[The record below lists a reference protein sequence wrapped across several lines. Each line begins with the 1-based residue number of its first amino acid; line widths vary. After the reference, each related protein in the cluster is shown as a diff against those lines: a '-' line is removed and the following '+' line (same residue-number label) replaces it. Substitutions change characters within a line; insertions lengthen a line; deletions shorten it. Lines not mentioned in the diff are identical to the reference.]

1 METSSDL
8 IKTTDCILYQSEIEA
23 FWRQQ
28 LHSLKSP
35 TLFSGTAQQLSDLPA
50 IGIQRTHL
58 AIDTTVALQALASR
72 HQLTYSSLLQG
83 AWSLLLCRYTS
94 QNDLVFGAIPVEKAP
109 LVVESHL
116 ELTNHTI
123 PVRVQVHSE
132 HSSLNFLQTL
142 QAQWAI
148 LQEYQHPPLSQILDW
163 SPLPAAVPLFQSIVI
178 CEDFEID
185 FGGGQA
191 KKQVLDHHSEPF
203 VSADY
208 PLVLFGYAD
217 AELTLEISYHRHQ
230 FDDAQI
236 TRMLGQL
243 EMILAGFCTP
253 SEQTLETISILTAAE
268 RHQLLVEWNQ
278 TAVDYPRSRCIHQLF
293 EDQAQRTPDDV
304 AVVFADRQLTYQEL
318 NVRANQ
324 FAHYLQSLCVKPES
338 LVGISIERSLEMII
352 GLLGILKAGA
362 AYIPLDPTYPA
373 DRVAYIIAN
382 SAAELLVTTSNLLTV
397 LPAGET
403 EIVCWD
409 QVEDQIA
416 QQPTTNVLSGVQS
429 ENSAYVIYTSGSTG
443 QPKGVKICH
452 QSLVNFITA
461 MKNEP
466 GIVPTDRLLAITT
479 ICFDIH
485 TLEIFLPLTV
495 GACLVLASRDV
506 TMDGYR
512 LGEQIAREQITIM
525 QATPATWRILLAAQ
539 WPGSSGLKA
548 ICGGEALLRELSQR
562 LLEKVGRLW
571 NIYGP
576 TETTVWSTLFE
587 VKAASDDRP
596 ADAAEPIGRPI
607 ANTQIYI
614 LDKNLQ
620 PQSIGCA
627 GELYIG
633 GDGLARGYVQRPEL
647 DAASFVINP
656 FRPNSRMYKTG
667 DLASY
672 LPDGNIKYLG
682 RMDHQVK
689 IRGFRIELG
698 EIETVLDHHP
708 QVEQAVV
715 IAREDTPG
723 EKRLVAYV
731 VPSAHSLS
739 SAGTSSSTSI
749 EDEFAASVVHSG
761 VNQWQEIYD
770 NAYATTST
778 ETVVQNDSTFNIG
791 IWISSYTGQPIPAA
805 QMHEWVDA
813 TVDRINKLQPHR
825 LLEIGCGTGLLLFR
839 VAPNCHYYCGTDISQ
854 TGLNYIQEQFES
866 LPGDWSQVNLQRQ
879 PAHDFSGIDGTDI
892 DVVVINS
899 VVQYFPNI
907 NYLLEVVEKATQ
919 ALAID
924 GQLFVGDI
932 QSYPLL
938 EVFHTSIQ
946 FYQSPADLTVGQ
958 LRRRIQKNVQFN
970 QELVVDPAFF
980 EVLPQCLP
988 QIGAVKIELK
998 RGYAHNEMTKYRYD
1012 VVIQKQPP
1020 ETVDEVHRWDWQQ
1033 EDTTLSDI
1041 VEKLQQQPVACYRVE
1056 NVPNARLSEDIWLME
1071 TIKRFPE
1078 STTVSELRTYLQEH
1092 PAQVGIEPEAWWDL
1106 ATILPYEVEVHW
1118 SPISLGCYDVTF
1130 FHADPSEIVDSV
1142 VISSSYHERPIVLPQ
1157 PWHTYGN
1164 NTSFGKDSINLAA
1177 QFRTFLQDKLPDYM
1191 LPSAF
1196 VILPE
1201 LPLTLNGKVDRR
1213 ALPVPEIE
1221 RSQLNTVYVEPQ
1233 NETEEAIATV
1243 WQEVLKLDKVGI
1255 DDNFFEIG
1263 GDSLLM
1269 AQLSSKLSQVLGRQL
1284 SIVELFQYPTI
1295 QSLSQ
1300 HLLLQSQ
1307 DKSPALGYKSQRR
1320 KIEQSE
1326 IAIIGMAGRFPGAN
1340 TIDEFWE
1347 NIQGGINSIFELS
1360 DEELKAAGVATSL
1373 ISDPNY
1379 VKAAAYLPDVA
1390 GFDAAFFGYS
1400 AKEAELTDPQQ
1411 RIYLECAWEAL
1422 ENAGYSPHSNDYS
1435 IGVYGGA
1442 AHNTYLFS
1450 NISKN
1455 RDLEPGRFV
1464 DSGTGIQ
1471 VLVGN
1476 GGDYLTTRVA
1486 YKLNLNGPAIN
1497 IQTACSTSLVAVHMA
1512 CQSLLQGECDI
1523 ALAGGVSLL
1532 VPQKVGYLYQEGL
1545 MLSADGRCHAFD
1557 AQANGTVFGDGVGIV
1572 VLKPLAQ
1579 ALADRDCIHAVIKG
1593 TAINNDGNLKVSF
1606 TAPSVDGQ
1614 AAVIAEA
1621 QQSAAVDPQTVT
1633 YIEAHGT
1640 GTPLGDPIE
1649 VAALTQAFRS
1659 KTAQKGFCAIGSVKS
1674 NVGHLTTAA
1683 GIAGLIKT
1691 VLALKHQQLPP
1702 TLNFEQPNPDIDFAN
1717 SPFYVNTQ
1725 LSPWVSPDSP
1735 RRAGVSSFGFG
1746 GTNAH
1751 VVLEESPLA
1760 SNHPPAPDHSASRPQ
1775 LLLLSAKTAQA
1786 LDKATTNLATHLQQH
1801 PDIDI
1806 NDVAHTLS
1814 VGRSEFNY
1822 RRVAIAQNLPE
1833 AIDIL
1838 QSRTTTR
1845 VFSNQGTIIPQQV
1858 VFMFS
1863 GQGSQYVNMARE
1875 IYQTER
1881 YFQEQVDRCCEI
1893 LLPHLGL
1900 DLRTILYPS
1909 AEHTTTAA
1917 QQLQQT
1923 AITQSAIFVIE
1934 YALAQ
1939 LWMSWGVIPI
1949 AMIGHS
1955 IGEYVAATLAGV
1967 FSLADALAIIA
1978 QRGRLMA
1985 TMPEGAMLAV
1995 PLPLEKVQ
2003 VLLTG
2008 TALQIAAIN
2017 SPEKCVVSGTTAEI
2031 TALQTKLATQDIE
2044 GLILKTSHAFHSA
2057 MMEPILNPFL
2067 DQVKKFELN
2076 VPTIPYV
2083 SNVTGTWITAAEAI
2097 DPHYYAQHLRQTV
2110 RFADGVKQ
2118 VFQQSN
2124 SVLLEVGPGKTL
2136 SSLVK
2141 SHPDRPAPQVTL
2153 NSIRHPQDKT
2163 SDLTVLLQTLG
2174 QLWLAGVKIDWA
2186 KYRSVSLPLASY
2198 RIPLPTY
2205 PFERKNYW
2213 IEPSHPAEKAPLATG
2228 EKRDINDWFYV
2239 PIWKQSIQQ
2248 LSSSDRVLA
2257 QPVLVFLDQC
2267 GIGQQVAKQLQNQG
2281 QTVITVEI
2289 GRKFHQKSQ
2298 RSYQI
2303 NPQQQDDYQRL
2314 IKMLWETGLKPNNIM
2329 HCWSLTNDRSN
2340 QELTLELA
2348 KKEQD
2353 LGFYSLLYLAQ
2364 ALGEQDDSTEINVI
2378 VVSNHLQ
2385 NVTGE
2390 EQLHPGKAPLLGSV
2404 KVISQEYHHINCRS
2418 VDVVLSS
2425 SWQQSNQINQTIVA
2439 QLLKELHHSTTDKL
2453 LAYRGHQRWVQGL
2466 ESLPLKAKS
2475 ATFSPLKKGGVYLI
2489 TGGFGGIGL
2498 TLADHLASSVQAKLI
2513 LIGRSS
2519 LPDRTQWQQWL
2530 LQHADQDETSLK
2542 IQQVQALESKGAE
2555 VLVLTVDVTDMQ
2567 QMSAMLA
2574 SAQQRF
2580 GQINGVI
2587 HAAGLPGGGVIQ
2599 LKTQPGAASILAPK
2613 VLGTIV
2619 LQQIFHNSALDFM
2632 LLCSSI
2638 ESILGEF
2645 GQVDYVAANAFLD
2658 VYAQSAV
2665 NLKTKVISINWDAW
2679 QKVGMAVKSFSGQK
2693 HKAGI
2698 IDLETAILPT
2708 EGIEVFDRVLTS
2720 DFAQV
2725 VVSTRDLSNRISQ
2738 IETMPLQEL
2747 KDLGNLDQPEFLAAH
2762 AEITQLEK
2770 TVSEVWKQAL
2780 GLNSIGLDENFFEL
2794 GGDSLV
2800 AVQII
2805 TKLRKT
2811 LDENIPLATF
2821 LQAPTIKQLAAL
2833 LDRSTDLS
2841 GDRPADL
2848 LSWSSVVPIQPQGN
2862 KPPLFCVHPLGGNV
2876 FDYFVLSQHLGLDQ
2890 PFYGLQS
2897 LGLDGQEK
2905 PLQRV
2910 EDMASHYIQE
2920 IRAMQP
2926 TGPYFLSGYSFG
2938 AMIAFEMAQQLLEQ
2952 GQSIGLLAFLDG
2964 SSPLATTTR
2973 PSLLKTLGIH
2983 AGNLWQLS
2991 LPERITYIKHRLD
3004 YRQNNANL
3012 RDMLISQWSTSEGF
3026 SQHLIDLLDC
3036 NIQAMDNYVAKPY
3049 AGDAVLFRSHIQS
3062 MESALDPDLSWASI
3076 IAGDLDIQAIPGA
3089 HFSLLKEPNVQVL
3102 SEKLKSYLS

>member
-8 IKTTDCILYQSEIEA
+8 MKTKNDILYQAEIED

-35 TLFSGTAQQLSDLPA
+35 TFFSGTVEQLSNLPA
-50 IGIQRTHL
+50 IGIQRIHL
-58 AIDTTVALQALASR
+58 AIDTTVALQALARR
-72 HQLTYSSLLQG
+72 HQLTYNSLLQS
-83 AWSLLLCRYTS
+83 AWSLLLCRYTGE
-94 QNDLVFGAIPVEKAP
+94 NDLVFGAIPVEKIP
-109 LVVESHL
+109 SGGENHS
-116 ELTNHTI
+116 ELTI
-123 PVRVQVHSE
+123 PVRVRVNVKD
-132 HSSLNFLQTL
+132 SSLNFLQTL
-142 QAQWAI
+142 QAQWTI
-148 LQEYQHPPLSQILDW
+148 LQKYQHPPLFKILDW
-163 SPLPAAVPLFQSIVI
+163 SPLPASVPLFQSIVV
-178 CEDFEID
+178 CEDFND
-185 FGGGQA
+185 SQA
-191 KKQVLDHHSEPF
+191 ENQPQDRRSEPF
-203 VSADY
+203 CSADY
-208 PLVLFGYAD
+208 PLILFGYAD
-217 AELTLEISYHRHQ
+217 SKLTLEISYHRDQ

-236 TRMLGQL
+236 IRMLGQL
-243 EMILAGFCTP
+243 EMILAGFCSQ
-253 SEQTLETISILTAAE
+253 SEQALETISILTAAE
-268 RHQLLVEWNQ
+268 RHQLLVKWNQ
-278 TAVDYPRSRCIHQLF
+278 TAADYPRSRCIHQLF
-293 EDQAQRTPDDV
+293 EDQAQRTPDEV
-304 AVVFADRQLTYQEL
+304 AVVFADQQLTYQEL

-324 FAHYLQSLCVKPES
+324 FAHYLQSLGVKPES
-338 LVGISIERSLEMII
+338 LVGLSIERSLEMII

-382 SAAELLVTTSNLLTV
+382 SAAELLVTTSNLLAV
-397 LPAGET
+397 LPVGET

-409 QVEDQIA
+409 KVEDLIA
-416 QQPTTNVLSGVQS
+416 QQPTTNLSSAVQS
-429 ENSAYVIYTSGSTG
+429 ENLAYVIYTSGSTG

-461 MKNEP
+461 MGNEP
-466 GIVPTDRLLAITT
+466 GIAPTDRLLAITT

-512 LGEQIAREQITIM
+512 LGEQIARDQITIM

-548 ICGGEALLRELSQR
+548 ICGGEALPRELSQR
-562 LLEKVGRLW
+562 LLAKVGRLW

-576 TETTVWSTLFE
+576 TEATVWSTLFE
-587 VKAASDDRP
+587 VKAASGDRP
-596 ADAAEPIGRPI
+596 ADAVEPIGRPI

-620 PQSIGCA
+620 LQSIGWT

-647 DAASFVINP
+647 DAASFISNP
-656 FRPNSRMYKTG
+656 FQPNSRIYKTG

-682 RMDHQVK
+682 RIDHQVK

-708 QVEQAVV
+708 RVEQAVV

-731 VPSAHSLS
+731 VPNAHSPLS
-739 SAGTSSSTSI
+739 PRTSLTNST
-749 EDEFAASVVHSG
+749 EDEPAASVVQSG
-761 VNQWQEIYD
+761 VEQWQQIYD
-770 NAYATTST
+770 NAYATTSAEMGIQT
-778 ETVVQNDSTFNIG
+778 DSTFNIG

-813 TVDRINKLQPHR
+813 TVARINNLQPQR

-839 VAPNCHYYCGTDISQ
+839 IAPNCHYYCGTDIAQ
-854 TGLNYIQEQFES
+854 TGLNYIQAQFES
-866 LPGDWSQVNLQRQ
+866 LRGDWSHIDLQQQ

-899 VVQYFPNI
+899 VVQYFPSI
-907 NYLLEVVEKATQ
+907 DYLLEVVEKATQ
-919 ALAID
+919 ALTID
-924 GQLFVGDI
+924 GHLFVGDI

-938 EVFHTSIQ
+938 EVFHASIQ
-946 FYQSPADLTVGQ
+946 LYQSPAELTVGQ
-958 LRRRIQKNVQFN
+958 LRQRIQKNVQLN

-980 EVLPQCLP
+980 GALPECLP

-1012 VVIQKQPP
+1012 VVIQKQLL
-1020 ETVDEVHRWDWQQ
+1020 VAVSDLCRWDWQQ
-1033 EDTTLSDI
+1033 EVITLSDI
-1041 VEKLQQQPVACYRVE
+1041 VQRLQQQPVACCRVE
-1056 NVPNARLSEDIWLME
+1056 NIPNARLSEDIWLME
-1071 TIKRFPE
+1071 IINRSPE
-1078 STTVSELRTYLQEH
+1078 TTTVAELRAYLQEH
-1092 PAQVGIEPEAWWDL
+1092 PAEVGIEPEAWWDL
-1106 ATILPYEVEVHW
+1106 AAILPYRVEVNW

-1130 FHADPSEIVDSV
+1130 FHADPSEIVNPA
-1142 VISSSYHERPIVLPQ
+1142 VISSSPQERPIFHPQ
-1157 PWHTYGN
+1157 PWHTYSN
-1164 NTSFGKDSINLAA
+1164 NPSFGKDSINLAA

-1201 LPLTLNGKVDRR
+1201 LPLTLNGKIDRR

-1221 RSQLNTVYVEPQ
+1221 RSQLNTVYVKPQ
-1233 NETEEAIATV
+1233 NETEEAIASV

-1255 DDNFFEIG
+1255 SDNFFEIG

-1269 AQLSSKLSQVLGRQL
+1269 AQLSSKLSKVLGRQL

-1300 HLLLQSQ
+1300 YLFPQNQ
-1307 DKSPALGYKSQRR
+1307 DSSPTPSYKFQRR

-1340 TIDEFWE
+1340 TINQFWK
-1347 NIQGGINSIFELS
+1347 NIQAGVNSIVELS
-1360 DEELKAAGVATSL
+1360 DKELEAAGVTASL
-1373 ISDPNY
+1373 INDPNY
-1379 VKAAAYLPDVA
+1379 VKAAAYLPDIA

-1411 RIYLECAWEAL
+1411 RLYLECAWEAL
-1422 ENAGYSPHSNDYS
+1422 ENAGYPPHSRDYS
-1435 IGVYGGA
+1435 VGVYGGA

-1512 CQSLLQGECDI
+1512 CQSLLQGECDM

-1579 ALADRDCIHAVIKG
+1579 ALAAGDCIHAVIKG

-1621 QQSAAVDPQTVT
+1621 QQAAAVDPQTVT

-1649 VAALTQAFRS
+1649 VAALTQAFRL

-1717 SPFYVNTQ
+1717 SPFYVNTR
-1725 LSPWVSPDSP
+1725 LSPWVSPDAP

-1760 SNHPPAPDHSASRPQ
+1760 NYHSPDQNHPAPRQQ
-1775 LLLLSAKTAQA
+1775 LLLLSAKTAKA

-1822 RRVAIAQNLPE
+1822 RRIAIAQDLPG

-1838 QSRTTTR
+1838 QSQTINR
-1845 VFSNQGTIIPQQV
+1845 VFSNTGTIQPQQV

-1863 GQGSQYVNMARE
+1863 GQGSQYVNMAQE

-1893 LLPHLGL
+1893 LRPHLGL

-1909 AEHTTTAA
+1909 TEDTTTAA

-1939 LWMSWGVIPI
+1939 LWISWGVIPI

-1967 FSLADALAIIA
+1967 FSLADALAIVA

-1985 TMPEGAMLAV
+1985 TMPVGSMLAV
-1995 PLPLEKVQ
+1995 PLSAAKVQ

-2031 TALQTKLATQDIE
+2031 TELQAKLATQDME
-2044 GLILKTSHAFHSA
+2044 SLLLKTSHAFHSA
-2057 MMEPILNPFL
+2057 MMDPILAPFI
-2067 DQVKKFELN
+2067 DQVKQVKLN
-2076 VPTIPYV
+2076 APTIPYI

-2110 RFADGVKQ
+2110 RFADGVRQ
-2118 VFQQSN
+2118 VFQQSH
-2124 SVLLEVGPGKTL
+2124 SVLLEVGAGKTL

-2141 SHPDRPAPQVTL
+2141 SHSDRPAQHITL
-2153 NSIRHPQDKT
+2153 NSIRHSQDQT
-2163 SDLTVLLQTLG
+2163 SDVTVLLQTLG
-2174 QLWLAGVKIDWA
+2174 QLWLAGVEIDWA
-2186 KYRSVSLPLASY
+2186 KYRSVSSPLPSY

-2205 PFERKNYW
+2205 PFERKKYW
-2213 IEPSHPAEKAPLATG
+2213 IEPTHPAETATLETG
-2228 EKRDINDWFYV
+2228 KKRDINDWFYV
-2239 PIWKQSIQQ
+2239 PIWKQSVQQ
-2248 LSSSDRVLA
+2248 LSANDRLLE

-2267 GIGQQVAKQLQNQG
+2267 GIGQQVVQQLQNQG
-2281 QTVITVEI
+2281 QTVITVLI
-2289 GRKFHQKSQ
+2289 GKKFQQKSHQ
-2298 RSYQI
+2298 SYQI
-2303 NPQQQDDYQRL
+2303 NPQQRDNYQLL
-2314 IKMLWETGLKPNNIM
+2314 IKMIWETGLKPSTIM
-2329 HCWSLTNDRSN
+2329 HCWSLTKDRSN
-2340 QELTLELA
+2340 QDLTLELA
-2348 KKEQD
+2348 KKEQE

-2364 ALGEQDDSTEINVI
+2364 ALGEQENPAVIDLI

-2390 EQLHPGKAPLLGSV
+2390 ERLHPGKAPLLGPV
-2404 KVISQEYHHINCRS
+2404 KVIGQEYHHFNCRS

-2425 SWQQSNQINQTIVA
+2425 SWQQSNPTNQNIVA
-2439 QLLKELHHSTTDKL
+2439 QLLRELHRPTTDQI
-2453 LAYRGHQRWVQGL
+2453 LAYRGHQRWVQEL
-2466 ESLPLKAKS
+2466 EALPLTARS
-2475 ATFSPLKKGGVYLI
+2475 ATIPPLKKGGVYLI
-2489 TGGFGGIGL
+2489 TGGLGGIG
-2498 TLADHLASSVQAKLI
+2498 TAIADHLAISVQAKLI

-2530 LQHADQDETSLK
+2530 LQQGDQDETSIK
-2542 IQQVQALESKGAE
+2542 IRQVQALEAKGAE
-2555 VLVLTVDVTDMQ
+2555 VLVLAADVTDMQ
-2567 QMSAMLA
+2567 QMSAVLA
-2574 SAQQRF
+2574 SAQQHY

-2587 HAAGLPGGGVIQ
+2587 HAAGLPGGGVMQ
-2599 LKTQPGAASILAPK
+2599 LKTQPAAASILAPK

-2619 LQQIFHNSALDFM
+2619 LQQIFQNSALDFV

-2658 VYAQSAV
+2658 VYAQSAL
-2665 NLKTKVISINWDAW
+2665 NRQTKVISINWDAW
-2679 QKVGMAVKSFSGQK
+2679 QKVGMAVKSFGGQQN
-2693 HKAGI
+2693 KAGI
-2698 IDLETAILPT
+2698 INLETAILPA
-2708 EGIEVFDRVLTS
+2708 EGIEVFDRILAS
-2720 DFAQV
+2720 GFAQV
-2725 VVSTRDLSNRISQ
+2725 VVSTRDLSTRISQ
-2738 IETMPLQEL
+2738 IAAMPLQEL
-2747 KDLGNLDQPEFLAAH
+2747 TDLGNLDQPGFLAAH
-2762 AEITQLEK
+2762 SEITQLER
-2770 TVSEVWKQAL
+2770 TVSEIWQQAL
-2780 GLNSIGLDENFFEL
+2780 GLKSIGLDENFFEL

-2811 LDENIPLATF
+2811 LDQNIPLATF

-2841 GDRPADL
+2841 GDRQADL
-2848 LSWSSVVPIQPQGN
+2848 LSWSCLVPIQPQGS
-2862 KPPLFCVHPLGGNV
+2862 KPPLFCVHALGGNV
-2876 FDYFVLSQHLGLDQ
+2876 LDYFMLSQYLGADQ

-2897 LGLDGQEK
+2897 LGLNGQEK
-2905 PLQRV
+2905 PLQRI
-2910 EDMASHYIQE
+2910 EDMARKYIQE
-2920 IRAMQP
+2920 IKAIQP

-2964 SSPLATTTR
+2964 SSPLLTNTR
-2973 PSLLKTLGIH
+2973 PSLLKTLGVH

-2991 LPERITYIKHRLD
+2991 PPEKITYIKHRLD
-3004 YRQNNANL
+3004 YRQNNANI
-3012 RDMLISQWSTSEGF
+3012 RDMLISQWSTPEEGF
-3026 SQHLIDLLDC
+3026 SQHLIDLLDG
-3036 NIQAMDNYVAKPY
+3036 NLQAMDDYVAKPY
-3049 AGDAVLFRSHIQS
+3049 AGDAVLFRSRIQS
-3062 MESALDPDLSWASI
+3062 MESALDPDLSWASL
-3076 IAGDLDIQAIPGA
+3076 IAGNLDIQAVSGA
-3089 HFSLLKEPNVQVL
+3089 HFSLLKEPHVRVL
-3102 SEKLKSYLS
+3102 SDKLKSYLS

>member
-1 METSSDL
+1 MGTSSDL
-8 IKTTDCILYQSEIEA
+8 MKTTDDALYQSEIEA

-28 LHSLKSP
+28 LYSFKSP
-35 TLFSGTAQQLSDLPA
+35 TFFSVTAQQPSDLPA

-58 AIDTTVALQALASR
+58 AVDTTVALQAFAHR

-94 QNDLVFGAIPVEKAP
+94 ENDLVFGAIPVEKAP
-109 LVVESHL
+109 LAVENHL

-132 HSSLNFLQTL
+132 HSSLSFLQTL
-142 QAQWAI
+142 QAQWTI
-148 LQEYQHPPLSQILDW
+148 LQEYQHPPLFQILDW
-163 SPLPAAVPLFQSIVI
+163 SPLPTAVSLFQSIVV

-185 FGGGQA
+185 FNGGQS
-191 KKQVLDHHSEPF
+191 KKRLLDRHSEPF

-230 FDDAQI
+230 FADAQI
-236 TRMLGQL
+236 IRMLGQL

-253 SEQTLETISILTAAE
+253 SEQTLEAISILTAAE

-278 TAVDYPRSRCIHQLF
+278 TTANYPRSRCIHQLF

-304 AVVFADRQLTYQEL
+304 AVIFADRQLTYQEL

-324 FAHYLQSLCVKPES
+324 FAHYLQSLGVKPES

-397 LPAGET
+397 LPAGGT

-409 QVEDQIA
+409 KVEDQIA
-416 QQPTTNVLSGVQS
+416 QQPTTNLLSGVQS
-429 ENSAYVIYTSGSTG
+429 ENLAYVIYTSGSTG

-466 GIVPTDRLLAITT
+466 GIAPTDRLLAITT

-512 LGEQIAREQITIM
+512 LREQIAREQITIM

-548 ICGGEALLRELSQR
+548 ICGGEALPRELSQR

-587 VKAASDDRP
+587 VKAASDDRL
-596 ADAAEPIGRPI
+596 ANTVEPIGRPI

-647 DAASFVINP
+647 DAASFVSNP
-656 FRPNSRMYKTG
+656 FQPNSRMYKTG

-682 RMDHQVK
+682 RIDHQVK

-698 EIETVLDHHP
+698 EIETVLDRHP
-708 QVEQAVV
+708 RVEQAVV

-731 VPSAHSLS
+731 VLNAQSLHSSETSLTNSTADEPATSAE
-739 SAGTSSSTSI
+739 TS
-749 EDEFAASVVHSG
+749 
-761 VNQWQEIYD
+761 
-770 NAYATTST
+770 
-778 ETVVQNDSTFNIG
+778 
-791 IWISSYTGQPIPAA
+791 
-805 QMHEWVDA
+805 
-813 TVDRINKLQPHR
+813 
-825 LLEIGCGTGLLLFR
+825 
-839 VAPNCHYYCGTDISQ
+839 
-854 TGLNYIQEQFES
+854 
-866 LPGDWSQVNLQRQ
+866 
-879 PAHDFSGIDGTDI
+879 
-892 DVVVINS
+892 
-899 VVQYFPNI
+899 
-907 NYLLEVVEKATQ
+907 
-919 ALAID
+919 
-924 GQLFVGDI
+924 
-932 QSYPLL
+932 
-938 EVFHTSIQ
+938 
-946 FYQSPADLTVGQ
+946 
-958 LRRRIQKNVQFN
+958 
-970 QELVVDPAFF
+970 
-980 EVLPQCLP
+980 
-988 QIGAVKIELK
+988 
-998 RGYAHNEMTKYRYD
+998 
-1012 VVIQKQPP
+1012 
-1020 ETVDEVHRWDWQQ
+1020 
-1033 EDTTLSDI
+1033 
-1041 VEKLQQQPVACYRVE
+1041 
-1056 NVPNARLSEDIWLME
+1056 
-1071 TIKRFPE
+1071 
-1078 STTVSELRTYLQEH
+1078 
-1092 PAQVGIEPEAWWDL
+1092 
-1106 ATILPYEVEVHW
+1106 
-1118 SPISLGCYDVTF
+1118 
-1130 FHADPSEIVDSV
+1130 
-1142 VISSSYHERPIVLPQ
+1142 IVLPQ
-1157 PWHTYGN
+1157 PWDTDGN
-1164 NTSFGKDSINLAA
+1164 NTSFGKDSITLAA

-1221 RSQLNTVYVEPQ
+1221 RSQLNTVYVQPQ
-1233 NETEEAIATV
+1233 NETEEAIAIV
-1243 WQEVLKLDKVGI
+1243 WQEVLKLDQVGI

-1300 HLLLQSQ
+1300 YLLPQHEDS
-1307 DKSPALGYKSQRR
+1307 SPTSSYKSQRR

-1340 TIDEFWE
+1340 TIDEFWK
-1347 NIQGGINSIFELS
+1347 NIQGGINSIVELS
-1360 DEELKAAGVATSL
+1360 DEELEAAGVAANL
-1373 ISDPNY
+1373 ISNPNY
-1379 VKAAAYLPDVA
+1379 VKAAAYLPNVA

-1422 ENAGYSPHSNDYS
+1422 ENAGYPLHNRDYS
-1435 IGVYGGA
+1435 VGVYGGA

-1455 RDLEPGRFV
+1455 RGLEPGRFL
-1464 DSGTGIQ
+1464 DSGTGVQ
-1471 VLVGN
+1471 VFVGN
-1476 GGDYLTTRVA
+1476 GVDYLTTRVA

-1497 IQTACSTSLVAVHMA
+1497 VQTACSTSLVAVHMA
-1512 CQSLLQGECDI
+1512 CQSLLQGECDM
-1523 ALAGGVSLL
+1523 ALAGGVSIL

-1545 MLSADGRCHAFD
+1545 MLSADGRCHSFD
-1557 AQANGTVFGDGVGIV
+1557 AKANGTVFGDGVGIV

-1579 ALADRDCIHAVIKG
+1579 ALADGDCIHAVIKG

-1621 QQSAAVDPQTVT
+1621 QQAAAVDPQTVT

-1649 VAALTQAFRS
+1649 VAALTQAFRT

-1674 NVGHLTTAA
+1674 NVGHLNTAA

-1717 SPFYVNTQ
+1717 SPFYVNTR

-1735 RRAGVSSFGFG
+1735 RRAGISSFGFG

-1760 SNHPPAPDHSASRPQ
+1760 NCHPPAQKLSATRQQ

-1822 RRVAIAQNLPE
+1822 RRIAIAQDLPE

-1838 QSRTTTR
+1838 QARTTNR
-1845 VFSNQGTIIPQQV
+1845 LFSNQGTITPQQV

-1875 IYQTER
+1875 IYETEQH
-1881 YFQEQVDRCCEI
+1881 FQEQVDRCCEI

-1909 AEHTTTAA
+1909 VENTTKAA

-1967 FSLADALAIIA
+1967 FSLADALAIVA

-1985 TMPEGAMLAV
+1985 TMPEGSMLAV

-2017 SPEKCVVSGTTAEI
+2017 SPEKCVVSGTTAQI
-2031 TALQTKLATQDIE
+2031 TELQTKLATQDME
-2044 GLILKTSHAFHSA
+2044 SLILKTSHAFHSA
-2057 MMEPILNPFL
+2057 MMEPMLTPFI
-2067 DQVKKFELN
+2067 DQMKKFELN
-2076 VPTIPYV
+2076 APTIPYI

-2141 SHPDRPAPQVTL
+2141 SHPDRPAPQITL
-2153 NSIRHPQDKT
+2153 NSIRHPQDQT
-2163 SDLTVLLQTLG
+2163 SDITVLLQTLG

-2186 KYRSVSLPLASY
+2186 KYRSVSSPQPSY

-2205 PFERKNYW
+2205 PFEHKNYW
-2213 IEPSHPAEKAPLATG
+2213 IEPSHSAEKAPLEAG
-2228 EKRDINDWFYV
+2228 DKRDINDWFYV
-2239 PIWKQSIQQ
+2239 PIWKQSVQQ
-2248 LSSSDRVLA
+2248 LSTSDRLLA
-2257 QPVLVFLDQC
+2257 QPILVFLDRC
-2267 GIGQQVAKQLQNQG
+2267 GIGQQVVQQLQNQG

-2289 GRKFHQKSQ
+2289 SKTFQQKSQ
-2298 RSYQI
+2298 QSYQI
-2303 NPQQQDDYQRL
+2303 NPQQRDDYQRL
-2314 IKMLWETGLKPNNIM
+2314 IKMIWEAGLKPSNIM
-2329 HCWSLTNDRSN
+2329 HCWSLTRDRSN
-2340 QELTLELA
+2340 QDLTLKLA
-2348 KKEQD
+2348 KKEQE
-2353 LGFYSLLYLAQ
+2353 LGFYSLLHLAQ
-2364 ALGEQDDSTEINVI
+2364 ALGEQDNSAEIDLI

-2390 EQLHPGKAPLLGSV
+2390 ERLHPGKAPLLGPV
-2404 KVISQEYHHINCRS
+2404 KVIGQEYHCLNCRS

-2425 SWQQSNQINQTIVA
+2425 SWQQANQTNQTIVA
-2439 QLLKELHHSTTDKL
+2439 QLLRELHRPSTDKL
-2453 LAYRGHQRWVQGL
+2453 LAYRGHQRWVQEL
-2466 ESLPLKAKS
+2466 ETITLNAKS
-2475 ATFSPLKKGGVYLI
+2475 AAVPPLKKGGVYLI
-2489 TGGFGGIGL
+2489 TGGFGGIG
-2498 TLADHLASSVQAKLI
+2498 TTIADHLAVSFQAKLI

-2519 LPDRTQWQQWL
+2519 LPDRTQWPQWL
-2530 LQHADQDETSLK
+2530 LQHADQDEISLK
-2542 IQQVQALESKGAE
+2542 IKQVQALESQGAE
-2555 VLVLTVDVTDMQ
+2555 VLVLAANVTDVQ
-2567 QMSAMLA
+2567 QMSAVVA

-2580 GQINGVI
+2580 GHINGVI

-2599 LKTQPGAASILAPK
+2599 LKTQPVAASILAPK

-2619 LQQIFHNSALDFM
+2619 LQQIFQNSSLDFM
-2632 LLCSSI
+2632 LLCSSV

-2679 QKVGMAVKSFSGQK
+2679 QQVGMAVKSSSGQK
-2693 HKAGI
+2693 NKAGI

-2708 EGIEVFDRVLTS
+2708 EGIEVFDRILAS
-2720 DFAQV
+2720 GLAQV
-2725 VVSTRDLSNRISQ
+2725 VVSTRDLSTRISQ
-2738 IETMPLQEL
+2738 IVAMSLQEL
-2747 KDLGNLDQPEFLAAH
+2747 KDLGNLDQPDLLATH
-2762 AEITQLEK
+2762 SEITQLEK
-2770 TVSEVWKQAL
+2770 TVSEVWQQAL

-2800 AVQII
+2800 AVQIM
-2805 TKLRKT
+2805 TKLRKI

-2841 GDRPADL
+2841 GERQADL
-2848 LSWSSVVPIQPQGN
+2848 LSWSCVVPIQRQGN

-2876 FDYFVLSQHLGLDQ
+2876 FDYFALSQHLGSDQ

-2910 EDMASHYIQE
+2910 EDMASYYIQE

-2973 PSLLKTLGIH
+2973 PSFLKTLGIH

-3036 NIQAMDNYVAKPY
+3036 NIQAMDDYVAKPY